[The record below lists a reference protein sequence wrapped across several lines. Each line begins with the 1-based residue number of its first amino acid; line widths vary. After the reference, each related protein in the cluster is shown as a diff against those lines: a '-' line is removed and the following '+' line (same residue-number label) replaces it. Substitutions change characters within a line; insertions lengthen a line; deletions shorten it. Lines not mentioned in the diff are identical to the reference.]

1 MQITTIFEPIFEL
14 VGKDS
19 TLTGRIYIWREAI
32 IMIKSSILNFVI
44 GYGNTTNGYIRYNNT
59 YYTSHN
65 MILEILLKW
74 GIALVLFCLLAI
86 TA

>member
-1 MQITTIFEPIFEL
+1 MQITTVFEPIFEL
-14 VGKDS
+14 VGNDS

-32 IMIKSSILNFVI
+32 IMIKSSILSFVI

-65 MILEILLKW
+65 MILEILLK
-74 GIALVLFCLLAI
+74 GGYSTCVFLSFSNCC
-86 TA
+86 